1 MTLET
6 ILYESKML
14 ISIVVAVI
22 LGFAIGFERKCRA
35 KEAGMRTHTIVCA
48 GSALMMIVSKY
59 AFMDVVDYDASR
71 VAAQIV
77 SGIGFL
83 GAGIIVYR
91 KNQIHGLTTA
101 AGVWATAGVG
111 MATGA
116 EMYTVAIGGTLILI
130 LVQCLLHLNLKI
142 FQSKQIYRLRIDFKD
157 TGDIEA
163 VKKLFE
169 VNHFQNLIMKQTPE
183 GITYRAV
190 LYTDKEISSEVLN
203 TIIHENSYIMAL
215 ERYDEE

>member
-71 VAAQIV
+71 IAAQIV

-142 FQSKQIYRLRIDFKD
+142 FQSKQTYRLRIDFKD

>member
-1 MTLET
+1 MTTEMFSYELE
-6 ILYESKML
+6 ML

-48 GSALMMIVSKY
+48 GAALMMSLSKY
-59 AFMDVVDYDASR
+59 AFADIPSYDAAR

-77 SGIGFL
+77 SGVGFL

-111 MATGA
+111 MAAGSR
-116 EMYTVAIGGTLILI
+116 MYLVAVGSTIILILI
-130 LVQCLLHLNLKI
+130 QCLMHLNLQV
-142 FQSKQIYRLRIDFKD
+142 FQTKHSYRLRVHFNDNVD
-157 TGDIEA
+157 PAD
-163 VKKLFE
+163 VKKLFD
-169 VNHFQNLIMKQTPE
+169 VKHFQNLLMKQTSD
-183 GITYRAV
+183 GIVYQAT
-190 LYTDKEISSEVLN
+190 LFTDKEVPSEQLSK
-203 TIIHENSYIMAL
+203 IMHEHTYITAL
-215 ERYDEE
+215 ERCDDD